1 MFVRCIGS
9 GSSGN
14 SYALVDN
21 NNKILLLDLGM
32 TIREIKRAIDYRISD
47 VVGAVVTHSHLDHSR
62 SVKDFESMGIPAFT
76 PYRKTNRFL
85 DNVIVCNGTT
95 YIKPMG
101 IDIQTDFTATA
112 FDLTDKDGHFKH
124 TNADGSECP
133 CYGFLIQHPDM
144 GRLLYI
150 TDTEFCKWRFKDINH
165 ILISCNYQSKY
176 ITDDDA
182 KRNHVLRG
190 HMELETVKE
199 FVKANKSNALR
210 NVILCHL
217 SQENA
222 NAEEMVAEVKKV
234 AGAGVNVDYAEKG
247 KEWELNEFPF

>member
-1 MFVRCIGS
+1 MLTLKCLAT

-14 SYALVDN
+14 CYLLSSETETL
-21 NNKILLLDLGM
+21 ILDCGLP
-32 TIREIKRAIDYRISD
+32 IKEIKKGLDWDISR
-47 VVGAVVTHSHLDHSR
+47 VVGVCVTHAHADHSK
-62 SVKDFESMGIPAFT
+62 SVKDFESMGIQVFK
-76 PYRKTNRFL
+76 PYEKMHAMYFL
-85 DNVIVCNGTT
+85 A
-95 YIKPMG
+95 YSK
-101 IDIQTDFTATA
+101 FTANT

-124 TNADGSECP
+124 TNADGTECP

-150 TDTEFCKWRFKDINH
+150 TDTELVKWRFKDINH
-165 ILISCNYQSKY
+165 IVISCNYQSKY
-176 ITDDDA
+176 INDDKA

-217 SQENA
+217 SRDNS
-222 NAEEMVAEVKKV
+222 NPDEMVAEVQKV
-234 AGAGVNVDYAEKG
+234 AGMGANVDYARAGLEV
-247 KEWELNEFPF
+247 ELKDNMCPF

>member
-14 SYALVDN
+14 AYALVDN
-21 NNKILLLDLGM
+21 DNKILLLDLGM
-32 TIREIKRAIDYRISD
+32 TVREIKRAIDYRISD
-47 VVGAVVTHSHLDHSR
+47 VVGAVVTHAHADHSR
-62 SVKDFESMGIPAFT
+62 SVSEFRDIGISVIT
-76 PYRKTNRFL
+76 PYDKEYWHIGEYGNLPETSTLHSKSDFS
-85 DNVIVCNGTT
+85 
-95 YIKPMG
+95 IK
-101 IDIQTDFTATA
+101 A
-112 FDLTDKDGHFKH
+112 FALTDQDGHFKH

-133 CYGFLIQHPDM
+133 CYGFLITHPDM

-150 TDTEFCKWRFKDINH
+150 TDTELVKWRFKDINH

-199 FVKANKSNALR
+199 FVKANKSNAFR

-222 NAEEMVAEVKKV
+222 NAEEMVAEVQKV
-234 AGAGVNVDYAEKG
+234 AGMGVNVDYAEKG
-247 KEWELNEFPF
+247 KKWELRESGCPF

>member
-1 MFVRCIGS
+1 MFIRCIGS

-14 SYALVDN
+14 SYALADN
-21 NNKILLLDLGM
+21 DNKILLLDLGM
-32 TIREIKRAIDYRISD
+32 TVREIKRAIDYRISD

-62 SVKDFESMGIPAFT
+62 SVKGFESMGIPVFK
-76 PYRKTNRFL
+76 PYEKWADISKKEYGRFS
-85 DNVIVCNGTT
+85 I
-95 YIKPMG
+95 
-101 IDIQTDFTATA
+101 TA
-112 FDLTDKDGHFKH
+112 FDLTDKYLHFKH
-124 TNADGSECP
+124 TNADGTECP
-133 CYGFLIQHPDM
+133 CYGFLIQHSDL

-199 FVKANKSNALR
+199 FVGANKSNALR

-222 NAEEMVAEVKKV
+222 NAEEMVAEIQKV
-234 AGAGVNVDYAEKG
+234 AGTGVNVDYAEKG

>member
-14 SYALVDN
+14 SYALVDSD
-21 NNKILLLDLGM
+21 NKILLLDLGM
-32 TIREIKRAIDYRISD
+32 AVREIKRAIDYRISD
-47 VVGAVVTHSHLDHSR
+47 VVGAVVTHAHKDHSM
-62 SVKDFESMGIPAFT
+62 SVKDFESMGIKIFA
-76 PYRKTNRFL
+76 PYKFSNH
-85 DNVIVCNGTT
+85 ISAECNYMGNFK
-95 YIKPMG
+95 IK
-101 IDIQTDFTATA
+101 DFT
-112 FDLTDKDGHFKH
+112 LTDQDGHFKH
-124 TNADGSECP
+124 TNADGTECP
-133 CYGFLIQHPDM
+133 CYGFLIKHPDM

-150 TDTEFCKWRFKDINH
+150 TDTELVKWRFSNIKH

-222 NAEEMVAEVKKV
+222 NAEEMVAEVHKV
-234 AGAGVNVDYAEKG
+234 AGTGVNVDYAEKG

>member
-1 MFVRCIGS
+1 MFLKCIGS

-21 NNKILLLDLGM
+21 DNKILLLDLGM
-32 TIREIKRAIDYRISD
+32 TVREIKRAVDYRISD

-62 SVKDFESMGIPAFT
+62 SVKDFESMGIPVFA
-76 PYRKTNRFL
+76 PYDKH
-85 DNVIVCNGTT
+85 
-95 YIKPMG
+95 YIKRKFGSFVIKPFG
-101 IDIQTDFTATA
+101 
-112 FDLTDKDGHFKH
+112 LTDGHGHFKH

-133 CYGFLIQHPDM
+133 CYGFLITHPDM

-150 TDTEFCKWRFKDINH
+150 TDTELVKWRFKDINH

-190 HMELETVKE
+190 HLELETVKE
-199 FVKANKSNALR
+199 FIKANKSNALR

-222 NAEEMVAEVKKV
+222 NAGEMVAEVQKV
-234 AGAGVNVDYAEKG
+234 AGAGVNADYARPG
-247 KEWELNEFPF
+247 LQIELSEYPF

>member
-1 MFVRCIGS
+1 
-9 GSSGN
+9 
-14 SYALVDN
+14 
-21 NNKILLLDLGM
+21 
-32 TIREIKRAIDYRISD
+32 
-47 VVGAVVTHSHLDHSR
+47 
-62 SVKDFESMGIPAFT
+62 MGIKVFT
-76 PYRKTNRFL
+76 PYNKGVFFEGEHEERIHTKCGRF
-85 DNVIVCNGTT
+85 DVS
-95 YIKPMG
+95 
-101 IDIQTDFTATA
+101 A
-112 FDLTDKDGHFKH
+112 FALTDMNGHFKH

-133 CYGFLIQHPDM
+133 CYGFLIQHPEM

-150 TDTEFCKWRFKDINH
+150 TDTELVKWKFKNVNH

-222 NAEEMVAEVKKV
+222 NADEMAVEVQKST
-234 AGAGVNVDYAEKG
+234 GNGVFVDCARKG
-247 KEWELNEFPF
+247 FEIELKESGCPF